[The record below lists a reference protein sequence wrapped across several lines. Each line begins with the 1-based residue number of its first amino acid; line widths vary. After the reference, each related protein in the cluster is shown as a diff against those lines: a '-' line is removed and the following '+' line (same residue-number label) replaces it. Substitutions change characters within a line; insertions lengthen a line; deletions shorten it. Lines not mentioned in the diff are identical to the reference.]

1 MRSCE
6 RASRGPSSSLLDV
19 DEGWDEELTEEDYL
33 IGYATP
39 NAYGVPLNI
48 MGNRSEEFFA
58 AMGRIVGLGATL
70 ENKILGF
77 FQYLVGRD
85 QQAHTELSVSRL
97 TDMALKE
104 LHRLPQADR
113 EFAEEFLAEAKAITT
128 KRNDYVHNQ
137 WQAKGDGRFYGWRIP
152 MKKGAT
158 AVDMVITLDD
168 MRADIARLVALLE
181 SKRLH
186 RFQGLVSG
194 GQHLQQPE
202 P

>member
-1 MRSCE
+1 MTE
-6 RASRGPSSSLLDV
+6 DW
-19 DEGWDEELTEEDYL
+19 EEELTEEDYL

-39 NAYGVPLNI
+39 DAYGVPLNI

-77 FQYLVGRD
+77 VQYLVGRD

-97 TDMALKE
+97 IDMALEE
-104 LHRLPQADR
+104 LYQLPQADR
-113 EFAEEFLAEAKAITT
+113 RFAEEFLVEAKAMTT
-128 KRNDYVHNQ
+128 TRNDYVHNQ
-137 WQAKGDGRFYGWRIP
+137 WQAKGDDRFYGWRIP
-152 MKKGAT
+152 MQKGAT

-181 SKRLH
+181 TRRLH

-194 GQHLQQPE
+194 GQHLKQ
-202 P
+202 

>member
-1 MRSCE
+1 
-6 RASRGPSSSLLDV
+6 LDV
-19 DEGWDEELTEEDYL
+19 AGWKEELTEEDYL
-33 IGYATP
+33 TGYATP
-39 NAYGVPLNI
+39 DAYGVPLNI
-48 MGNRSEEFFA
+48 LGNRSEEFFA

-77 FQYLVGRD
+77 LQYLVGRD
-85 QQAHTELSVSRL
+85 QHAHTELSVSRL
-97 TDMALKE
+97 IDMALKE
-104 LHRLPQADR
+104 LHQLPQADR
-113 EFAEEFLAEAKAITT
+113 KFAEEFLVEAKAITT
-128 KRNDYVHNQ
+128 TRNDYVHNQ

-194 GQHLQQPE
+194 GQHLKQ
-202 P
+202 

>member
-1 MRSCE
+1 MAEDRQ
-6 RASRGPSSSLLDV
+6 
-19 DEGWDEELTEEDYL
+19 EEFAEEDYP
-33 IGYATP
+33 IGDATP
-39 NAYGVPLNI
+39 DAYGVPLNI

-77 FQYLVGRD
+77 LQYLVGRD
-85 QQAHTELSVSRL
+85 QQAHTELNVSRL
-97 TDMALKE
+97 IDMALKE
-104 LHRLPQADR
+104 LHRLPQVDR
-113 EFAEEFLAEAKAITT
+113 KFAKEFLAEAKAITST
-128 KRNDYVHNQ
+128 RNDYVHNQ

-168 MRADIARLVALLE
+168 MRADIARLVALLQT
-181 SKRLH
+181 KRLH

-194 GQHLQQPE
+194 GQHLKQAE

>member
-1 MRSCE
+1 VRESVS
-6 RASRGPSSSLLDV
+6 RASSSLFEVAEDW
-19 DEGWDEELTEEDYL
+19 EEELAEEDYL

-39 NAYGVPLNI
+39 DAYGVPLNI
-48 MGNRSEEFFA
+48 IGNRSEEFFA

-70 ENKILGF
+70 ENKVLGF
-77 FQYLVGRD
+77 LQYLVGRD

-97 TDMALKE
+97 IDMALKE
-104 LHRLPQADR
+104 LHRLPQVDR
-113 EFAEEFLAEAKAITT
+113 KFAAEFLAEAKAITT

-152 MKKGAT
+152 LKKGAT

-181 SKRLH
+181 TKRLH

-194 GQHLQQPE
+194 GRHLT
-202 P
+202 

>member
-1 MRSCE
+1 MQESVSRS
-6 RASRGPSSSLLDV
+6 SSSLFEV
-19 DEGWDEELTEEDYL
+19 AEGWEEELAEEDYL

-39 NAYGVPLNI
+39 DAYGVPLNI
-48 MGNRSEEFFA
+48 IGNRSEEFFA

-70 ENKILGF
+70 ENKIRGF
-77 FQYLVGRD
+77 LQYLVGRD

-97 TDMALKE
+97 IDMALKE

-113 EFAEEFLAEAKAITT
+113 KFAEEFLAEAKGITT

-152 MKKGAT
+152 LKKAAT

-168 MRADIARLVALLE
+168 MRADIARLVALLDN
-181 SKRLH
+181 KRLH
-186 RFQGLVSG
+186 RVQGLVSG
-194 GQHLQQPE
+194 GQHLT
-202 P
+202 

>member
-1 MRSCE
+1 VAEDRK
-6 RASRGPSSSLLDV
+6 
-19 DEGWDEELTEEDYL
+19 EELTEEDYL

-39 NAYGVPLNI
+39 DAYGVPLNI

-77 FQYLVGRD
+77 LQYLVGRD
-85 QQAHTELSVSRL
+85 QQAHTGLSVSRL
-97 TDMALKE
+97 IDMSVKE

-113 EFAEEFLAEAKAITT
+113 RCAEEFLAEAKAITT
-128 KRNDYVHNQ
+128 TRNDYVHNQ

-152 MKKGAT
+152 MKKGGM
-158 AVDMVITLDD
+158 AVDMAITLDD

-181 SKRLH
+181 TKRLH
-186 RFQGLVSG
+186 RFQSLVSG
-194 GQHLQQPE
+194 GQHLKQSE

>member
-1 MRSCE
+1 
-6 RASRGPSSSLLDV
+6 LDV
-19 DEGWDEELTEEDYL
+19 TEDWEEGLVDEDYL

-39 NAYGVPLNI
+39 DAWGVPLNI
-48 MGNRSEEFFA
+48 LGNRSEEFFA
-58 AMGRIVGLGATL
+58 AMGRIVGLGAIL

-85 QQAHTELSVSRL
+85 QQAHTRLSISTL
-97 TDMALKE
+97 IDMALKE

-113 EFAEEFLAEAKAITT
+113 EFAEQYLAEAKAITT
-128 KRNDYVHNQ
+128 RRNDYVHNQ
-137 WQAKGDGRFYGWRIP
+137 WQAKGDDRFYGWRIP
-152 MKKGAT
+152 TRKNAAT
-158 AVDMVITLDD
+158 IEMVVTLDD

-186 RFQGLVSG
+186 RFQALVSG
-194 GQHLQQPE
+194 GQHLKPPE

>member
-1 MRSCE
+1 MAE
-6 RASRGPSSSLLDV
+6 DGK
-19 DEGWDEELTEEDYL
+19 EQLTEEDYL

-39 NAYGVPLNI
+39 DAYGVPLNI

-77 FQYLVGRD
+77 LQYLVGRD
-85 QQAHTELSVSRL
+85 QRAHTDLSVSRL
-97 TDMALKE
+97 IDMALKE
-104 LHRLPQADR
+104 LDRLPQADR
-113 EFAEEFLAEAKAITT
+113 KFAEQFLAEAKAITT
-128 KRNDYVHNQ
+128 TRNDYVHNQ

-181 SKRLH
+181 TKRLH

-194 GQHLQQPE
+194 GQHLKQSE